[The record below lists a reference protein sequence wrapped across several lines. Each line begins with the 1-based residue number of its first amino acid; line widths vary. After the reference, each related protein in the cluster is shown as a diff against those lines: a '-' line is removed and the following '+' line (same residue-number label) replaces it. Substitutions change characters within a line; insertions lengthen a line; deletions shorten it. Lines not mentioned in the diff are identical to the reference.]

1 MTTATPSAPDAAER
15 KPARAKPVQL
25 TLVQLCGLAIG
36 LGIVTGIGAVLFRL
50 LIGLIHNLFFFGEL
64 SLVFESEELM
74 PLSPWGPW
82 VILVP
87 VIGGL
92 GVTWLTRTFA
102 PEARGHGVP
111 EVMDA
116 IYHRE
121 GNVRP
126 VVAAAKSMA
135 SALSIG
141 TGAAVGREGPI
152 IQIGASFGS
161 SFGQLL
167 RVVTWQRITLIA
179 AGAGAGIA
187 ATFNTP
193 LGGVLFAIELML
205 PEVSS
210 RTFLPVVLATTTATY
225 IGRLAFGMQN
235 AFVVS
240 LPAATQ
246 GDVVNLPL
254 IAGFVL
260 LGLACGVVSW
270 AFIRVLN
277 FMEQTFERAFRNDYV
292 RHTVG
297 MLIVGTLMYGVS
309 QLYGHYL
316 IAGTSYGTLTA
327 LLHGELAGL
336 TIMALLLVAKL
347 VATTVSLG
355 SGASG
360 GIFSPSLFFGATLGA
375 AMGAGLHL
383 LWPSAGFS
391 AVEFAIV
398 GMAGVV
404 GGGTGAAMTAIVMVF
419 EMTQDYAIIV
429 PAVLATALAIGVRRR
444 LSDENIYT
452 IKLAWRGR
460 HIPKERHTN
469 MFLVRH
475 ADEIMETA
483 FITVPSHVRLD
494 KVISDLS
501 EDTSKRYIL
510 VADGDTVRGVMPVD
524 DVVRLC
530 HGISDDFTLSDIAN
544 TAHAWCGATEILHD
558 VLKRMVNENVPYALV
573 LPDDSTQEP
582 SAGEVLGIVDKDHIA
597 DSVMHHFKT

>member
-1 MTTATPSAPDAAER
+1 MTTATETPTE
-15 KPARAKPVQL
+15 PATSSRPRAKPIQL
-25 TLVQLCGLAIG
+25 TLVQLCALSIG
-36 LGIVTGIGAVLFRL
+36 LGIVTGIGAVIFRL

-152 IQIGASFGS
+152 IQIGSSFGS

-240 LPAATQ
+240 LPAASQAGVINIPT
-246 GDVVNLPL
+246 
-254 IAGFVL
+254 IAGFIL
-260 LGLACGVVSW
+260 LGLACGLVSF
-270 AFIRVLN
+270 AFIRVLS
-277 FMEQTFERAFRNDYV
+277 FMEETFERAFRNDYV

-297 MLIVGTLMYGVS
+297 MLIVGGLMYAVS

-316 IAGTSYGTLTA
+316 IAGTSYGTITA
-327 LLHGELAGL
+327 LLHGELAGV

-375 AMGAGLHL
+375 AMGGALNL
-383 LWPSAGFS
+383 LWPGAGFS
-391 AVEFAIV
+391 PVEFAMV

-419 EMTQDYAIIV
+419 EMTQDYVIIV
-429 PAVLATALAIGVRRR
+429 PTVMATALAIGVRRW

-452 IKLAWRGR
+452 IKLAWRGK

-475 ADEIMETA
+475 ADEIMETE
-483 FITVPSHVRLD
+483 FITIPSHVRLD
-494 KVISDLS
+494 KVLSDLS
-501 EDTSKRYIL
+501 EHTSKRYIL
-510 VADGDTVRGVMPVD
+510 VADDDTVRGVMPVD

-530 HGISDDFTLSDIAN
+530 HGVSDDFTLGQLAN

-573 LPDDSTQEP
+573 VTDDRVDSPD
-582 SAGEVLGIVDKDHIA
+582 AGSVVGIVDKDHIA